1 MTNSWMAAGV
11 AATLGLAPATM
22 GTTSPF
28 GVAAAAVPGAVSAPG
43 APGVDEQYLPA
54 DKAGLV
60 TSRTTGSKVWATV
73 QSTGG
78 LGEIFYPTLGGP
90 GARALRFVVADRH
103 GHATLAASSAT
114 VTVRTSLTDERS
126 LSFRQTFTA
135 GDGSW
140 RLTASYVTDPAHDTV
155 LVDLDL
161 DGRGRDLYAIYDPAL
176 ANTRGNDSG
185 HTASVAPAAGRNG
198 TDVLVAT
205 DGDVSSALAASPA
218 IRAASSGYAQT
229 SDGLT
234 DLLADGRMD
243 WRYREAGPGNL
254 VQTAA
259 LAPRVTL
266 ALGFGSPSTT
276 ATGNATRS
284 GRSGGE
290 SSAIFAATSSL
301 RSGFGRVS
309 GLYRSGWGRYLAGL
323 RQPPASVSGAA
334 GRRLYRVSTM
344 VLAASEDKTHPGAYV
359 AAPASPWAFGRDD
372 PSGPYHLV
380 WSRDLYQ
387 IATGLLAAGDRA
399 GATRALHFLFTVQQ
413 KPDGSFPQNS
423 QVDGA
428 PVWGGL
434 QLDEVALPIVLA
446 YQLGRTDPDTWS
458 HVRRAA
464 DFLLGF
470 TQDGFA
476 APWTPQERW
485 ENQSGWSP
493 GTIAAEIAGLV
504 CAASLARANGDPAA
518 SARYLATA
526 DSWRARLKSWTVTS
540 TGPYSPKPY
549 FLRLTKDGNPDAGTT
564 YPIGDSG
571 PAAAD
576 QRSVVDPSFLELVRL
591 GVLPASDPDIRN
603 TLSVIDAQLGVD
615 TPNGF
620 FWHRASF
627 DGYGEK
633 ADGSPWDYGLPD
645 GSLLTRG
652 RAWPLL
658 NGERGEYQLA
668 AGSRSA
674 ARTQLATMTRATS
687 PTAMLPEQVWDQY
700 PPATA
705 PGTPT
710 FSATPLTWAH
720 AQFIRLAW
728 NVQTGK
734 ILEQPA
740 AAADRYRS

>member
-1 MTNSWMAAGV
+1 MTHPWIAAGV
-11 AATLGLAPATM
+11 AATLGLTPAP
-22 GTTSPF
+22 G
-28 GVAAAAVPGAVSAPG
+28 GPGA
-43 APGVDEQYLPA
+43 DEQYLPA
-54 DKAGLV
+54 DKAGLI
-60 TSRTTGSKVWATV
+60 TAHTTTSKVWATV
-73 QSTGG
+73 QASGG
-78 LGEIFYPTLGGP
+78 LGEIFHPTLGGP
-90 GARALRFVVADRH
+90 SARALRFVVADRN
-103 GHATLAASSAT
+103 GHAVLASASPA
-114 VTVRTSLTDERS
+114 VTVRTTLTDERS

-135 GDGSW
+135 RDGTW
-140 RLTASYVTDPAHDTV
+140 NLTAAYVTDPSSNTV
-155 LVDLDL
+155 LINLNLKGHD
-161 DGRGRDLYAIYDPAL
+161 RELYAIYDPAL
-176 ANTRGNDSG
+176 ANTRGND
-185 HTASVAPAAGRNG
+185 TGRTVG
-198 TDVLVAT
+198 DALLAT
-205 DGDVSSALAASPA
+205 DGDMSSALVAHPA
-218 IRAASSGYAQT
+218 IRATSSGYAGV

-243 WRYREAGPGNL
+243 WHYREAAPGSL
-254 VQTAA
+254 IQTAA

-266 ALGFGSPSTT
+266 ALSFGTT
-276 ATGNATRS
+276 AGSA
-284 GRSGGE
+284 G
-290 SSAIFAATSSL
+290 SSAGTAAVAASAL
-301 RSGFGRVS
+301 RRGFEQVAAR
-309 GLYRSGWGRYLAGL
+309 YRAGWHHYLAGL
-323 RQPPASVSGAA
+323 RQPPRSVSDPAA
-334 GRRLYRVSTM
+334 RRLYRVSTM
-344 VLAASEDKTHPGAYV
+344 VLAAGEDKTHPGAFV

-399 GATRALHFLFTVQQ
+399 AAGRALDYLFQVQQ

-423 QVDGA
+423 QVDGV

-434 QLDEVALPIVLA
+434 QLDEVALPLVLA
-446 YQLGRTDPDTWS
+446 YQLGRTDAGTWS

-464 DFLLGF
+464 DFLIGF

-504 CAASLARANGDPAA
+504 CAAALARANGDAGA

-526 DSWRARLKSWTVTS
+526 DTWRAHLKSWTVTT
-540 TGPYSPKPY
+540 TGPYSSKPY
-549 FLRLTKDGNPDAGTT
+549 FLRLTKDGDPDAGTT
-564 YPIGDSG
+564 YAIGDSG

-591 GVLPASDPDIRN
+591 GVLPASDPDVRN
-603 TLSVIDAQLGVD
+603 TLSVIDAQLGVR

-645 GSLLTRG
+645 GSLITRG

-668 AGSRSA
+668 AGSPTSA
-674 ARTQLATMTRATS
+674 RAQLTTMTRATG
-687 PTAMLPEQVWDQY
+687 PTGMLPEQVWDQY

-710 FSATPLTWAH
+710 YSATPLAWAH
-720 AQFIRLAW
+720 AQFLRLAW
-728 NVQTGK
+728 NVQAGR
-734 ILEQPA
+734 IVEQPA
-740 AAADRYRS
+740 VVADRYLVG